1 MRLPMTTE
9 IHGHFVVIC
18 DGSSVWIDRTKQ
30 LSGLWKEQCVARF
43 NLVEQYVAGRDLT
56 RWSRS
61 QPPTVEHWLEF
72 VKLAQETFNITL
84 RDRHMPQ
91 ALLDQVH

>member
-18 DGSSVWIDRTKQ
+18 DGAAVWIDRSPK
-30 LSGLWKEQCVARF
+30 LRGVWKDQCVARF
-43 NLVEQYVAGRDLT
+43 NFVERYVVDRDQT
-56 RWSRS
+56 RWSKK

-72 VKLAQETFNITL
+72 VELAQSSFNITL